1 MKYENT
7 KWKKEKVEELMKKHG
22 YIFESSNGYYNDIY
36 IEFFERKIRISI
48 TILKSTITLESFFVH
63 SYWPGITSYKKL
75 DYALKTYRDE
85 IRSEICKEVS
95 L

>member
-1 MKYENT
+1 M
-7 KWKKEKVEELMKKHG
+7 EERKSRRAYKKHG

-36 IEFFERKIRISI
+36 IEFFERKIRMRI